1 MAGRI
6 PVWPSCV
13 NSPVSL
19 YWIACLLVY
28 GWTFLLR
35 GLLMDVMDAIRARYS
50 CRAYLDNPIEKD
62 KLDKVMEAAR
72 LAPSAKNLQDWRFV
86 VVTDQQTRKKIAAAA
101 NNQTFLEEAGAI
113 IIACTV
119 SDHVMRCGQAVGPID
134 IAIALEHIALQ
145 ATELGLATC
154 WIGSFYADKVKS
166 VVGIPD
172 GVTIIELMALG
183 YPADAP
189 KEHRRE
195 ALDRIISFEKW
206 QF

>member
-1 MAGRI
+1 
-6 PVWPSCV
+6 
-13 NSPVSL
+13 
-19 YWIACLLVY
+19 
-28 GWTFLLR
+28 
-35 GLLMDVMDAIRARYS
+35 MDVSEAIRNRYS
-50 CRAYLDNPIEKD
+50 CRHYQD
-62 KLDKVMEAAR
+62 KPLEPNKLAAVLEAAR
-72 LAPSAKNLQDWRFV
+72 QAPSAKNLQDWRLV
-86 VVTDQQTRKKIAAAA
+86 VVTDKQTKKKIAAAA

-154 WIGSFYADKVKS
+154 WIGSFYADKVRA
-166 VVGIPD
+166 VVGIPAD
-172 GVTIIELMALG
+172 VTIIELMALG
-183 YPADAP
+183 YPADPP

-195 ALDRIISFEKW
+195 ALDRIVSFEKW